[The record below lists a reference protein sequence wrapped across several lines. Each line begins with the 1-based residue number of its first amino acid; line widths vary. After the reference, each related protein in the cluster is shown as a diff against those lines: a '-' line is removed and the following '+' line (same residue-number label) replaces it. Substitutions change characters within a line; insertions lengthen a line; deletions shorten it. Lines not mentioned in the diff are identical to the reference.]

1 MIAAADAGDWSER
14 NQRHLVACIQQV
26 RALLEGEIARH
37 RGERIS
43 SPIVIDVAAGPA
55 PSGKPYALEM
65 LTGAFG
71 LSSFERRVLLLCAAA
86 ELDGE
91 VGRLCAALHGDS
103 QLRAPTFALA
113 LAALPGASWSALS
126 PDAPLRRCQLVT
138 VLPGPVLTASPL
150 RIEER
155 VLHYLGGV
163 EASEPRLAGV
173 VEPLDGASVLSKS
186 HRTVARQIAD
196 AWCNP
201 RGPRALQLCGPG
213 ADDKLGIF
221 ADAARTLGLRAMRMP
236 AHVLPSSPAEI
247 DLLARLW
254 AREAALGAAALLLDV
269 TDGAPDSPHA
279 IAQFV
284 DQIESPLAIA
294 SRERR
299 QGVRRPLVTIDV
311 DKASARE
318 QAETWRQSLGA
329 LREPANDAI
338 DGLVAQ
344 FSLPSSAIQ
353 AMAQRAIEDCAA
365 GGSPAEVLW
374 NLCRMEARPQM
385 DDQAQ
390 RIVPNATW
398 DDLVLPDFE
407 KQLLRNIVIHTRAR
421 ARMHDAWGL
430 SDRNVRGMS
439 ITALFAGSSG
449 TGKTMAAEVMAAEL
463 KLDLYR
469 IDLSQVV
476 SKYIGETEK
485 NLRRVFDAAE
495 EGGAILLFDE
505 ADALFGKRSEVKDS
519 HDRYAN
525 IEVSYLLQRMEQ
537 YRGLAILTTNLK
549 DSLDAAFVRRIR
561 FSVTFPF
568 PSPQQRAEI
577 WRRAFP
583 RGVPTRNLS
592 YELLARLNIA
602 GGNIRNI
609 AVHAAFL
616 AADANSPIAMSHL
629 LRAARVEFAKMER
642 PLSDV
647 EVRGWV

>member
-1 MIAAADAGDWSER
+1 MIAAADAGDWSDR
-14 NQRHLVACIQQV
+14 NHRHLVACIQQV
-26 RALLEGEIARH
+26 RAILEGEISRH
-37 RGERIS
+37 RGERTS
-43 SPIVIDVAAGPA
+43 SPIAIDVAGSPA
-55 PSGKPYALEM
+55 ASGKPFALEM
-65 LTGAFG
+65 LTSAFG
-71 LSSFERRVLLLCAAA
+71 LSPFERRVILLCAAA

-91 VGRLCAALHGDS
+91 VGRLCAALHGDP

-113 LAALPGASWSALS
+113 LAALPGAYWSALS

-155 VLHYLGGV
+155 ILHYIGGV
-163 EASEPRLAGV
+163 EASEPRLSGV
-173 VEPLDGASVLSKS
+173 VEPLDALLVLSKS
-186 HRTVARQIAD
+186 HRAVARQIAD

-201 RGPRALQLCGPG
+201 RGPRAVQLCGPG
-213 ADDKLGIF
+213 AEDKRGIV
-221 ADAARTLGLRAMRMP
+221 AEAARTLGLRATRMLAHALP
-236 AHVLPSSPAEI
+236 ASPGEI
-247 DLLARLW
+247 DVFARLW

-269 TDGAPDSPHA
+269 TDGGPESPHA

-284 DQIESPLAIA
+284 DQIEGPIAIA

-299 QGVRRPLVTIDV
+299 HGVRRPLVTVDV

-329 LREPANDAI
+329 LREQANGSI

-344 FSLPSSAIQ
+344 FSLPSAAIYST
-353 AMAQRAIEDCAA
+353 AQRAIEDCAA
-365 GGSPAEVLW
+365 GGAPAEVLW
-374 NLCRMEARPQM
+374 NLCRVEARPQM
-385 DDQAQ
+385 DDHAQ
-390 RIVPNATW
+390 RIVPTAAW
-398 DDLVLPDFE
+398 DDLVLPAFE
-407 KQLLRNIVIHTRAR
+407 KQLLRDIVVHTRAR

-430 SDRNVRGMS
+430 SDRVARGMS

-449 TGKTMAAEVMAAEL
+449 TGKTMAAEVLAAEL

-525 IEVSYLLQRMEQ
+525 IEVSYLLQRMEA

-561 FSVTFPF
+561 FSIQFPF
-568 PSPQQRAEI
+568 PTPEQRAEI

-583 RGVPTRNLS
+583 RGVPTHDLA
-592 YELLARLNIA
+592 YDKLARLNVP

-609 AVHAAFL
+609 AVYAAFL
-616 AADANSPIAMSHL
+616 AADANKPVTMTHL
-629 LRAARVEFAKMER
+629 LRAARVEFSKLER
-642 PLSDV
+642 PLSDA
-647 EVRGWV
+647 EARGWV